1 VQTIVKRKERKIK
14 KMQTKKKIA
23 ILAVIMIL
31 SIALPILLASGAVY
45 YPEGTHFI
53 TYAQINVAPNP
64 VGVGQTVTVNLYL
77 AVPLETS
84 EAAGPSHV
92 YITDP
97 DGHKTEYGP
106 YFSDATGGTY
116 MTFIP
121 DKTGEWE
128 VYWEYPGQTLTGRS
142 YPSGWG
148 GMIAD
153 PSTSPTI
160 HLTVQQ
166 EPISLS
172 AYPITPLPTRW
183 WQTPVTAENSQ
194 EWYKIC
200 GPWLGYSPND
210 FASCGGLGLNNGF
223 ENNVCNPY
231 TEDVLAGHVI
241 WTLPWGA
248 GGIPGGIFGGTEHS
262 NYWMTRQYS
271 PNFAPIIMNG
281 VMYSQQYTY
290 AKTTGALDGILAT
303 DLYTGEE
310 LFRIETD
317 TTLVAGHMQY
327 IKNVNE
333 YGVRGPWLW
342 TEGAPEGVELP
353 ANTGTTMNMW
363 DAFNGNYIGSIIN
376 GTGFGGYRAM
386 RSALDESGGLVGYYV
401 ESGPATMTVYPS
413 SGGSMEVENTGDH
426 LVCWNMTTCLMAQ
439 RGLPTPSRG
448 FVADFSRGIQYSVDL
463 PTEINGQEIA
473 GLPWG
478 MWSSGASYDDY
489 SYTPLLTAG
498 FVHGNVGS
506 GYEQAGFVSICSMDG
521 VDGHQLM
528 LKNLTY
534 PEEPTLRP
542 WTRIGG
548 NYGGG
553 CVFLFGG
560 VGYENW
566 HGTAYDLRTG
576 QQLWEM
582 QLTPPEGYEVHPYD
596 VFNFKSMYANGIELV
611 FGFGG
616 DIWAVN
622 ATTGEQMWVTNTNI
636 LIGDPGIETP
646 YGIWPLWIFAAQCQ
660 SANVAYFGIGHE
672 YDPPLFHGAQVIALN
687 MTNGDLIWS
696 ELGTYTRAHAIA
708 QGVYI
713 AMNEYDNQVFAF
725 AKGPTSLTVD
735 APNVGVTTETPI
747 TISGMITDVSPG
759 TKQSAVALNFPNG
772 LPCVSDE
779 SQSHWMEY
787 VYQQQPLP
795 TDATGVPI
803 TISVTDS
810 NDNTYEIGT
819 VTSDTSGTFALTW
832 TPIIS
837 GDYTVVATFDGSN
850 SYYGACAEAHF
861 YASEAPQ
868 ATPEPTPQ
876 PASVADLY
884 FLPMSIG
891 MIIAIVVVG
900 AVVILLL
907 RKR

>member
-1 VQTIVKRKERKIK
+1 VKIE
-14 KMQTKKKIA
+14 KMQTNKKLTVA
-23 ILAVIMIL
+23 ILAVLMIL
-31 SIALPILLASGAVY
+31 SIAASMIVSASVY
-45 YPEGTHFI
+45 YPPGTHYT

-64 VGVGQTVTVNLYL
+64 VGVGQIVTVNLYL

-84 EAAGPSHV
+84 EPAGPSMV

-97 DGHKTEYGP
+97 DGHETEHGP

-116 MTFIP
+116 MTFTP
-121 DKTGEWE
+121 DQTGEWE
-128 VYWEYPGQTLTGRS
+128 VYWHYPGQTLTGPTADSLPR
-142 YPSGWG
+142 PGWG
-148 GMIAD
+148 EMIAD

-160 HLTVQQ
+160 HLTVQE

-183 WQTPVTAENSQ
+183 WQTPVTAENVQ

-210 FASCGGLGLNNGF
+210 FAACGGLGLNNGF

-231 TEDVLAGHVI
+231 TEDVLSGHVI

-281 VMYSQQYTY
+281 ILYSQQYTY
-290 AKTTGALDGILAT
+290 AKTTGALDGILAV

-310 LFRIETD
+310 VFRIDTA

-327 IKNVNE
+327 VKNVNE

-342 TEGAPEGVELP
+342 TEGTPEGVELP
-353 ANTGTTMNMW
+353 AHSGTTMNMW

-376 GTGFGGYRAM
+376 CSAGFGGYTAM

-401 ESGPATMTVYPS
+401 SNTPGNTTVYPN
-413 SGGSMEVENTGDH
+413 SGGSMVVENLGSH
-426 LVCWNMTTCLMAQ
+426 LVMWNMTTCLSSGGF
-439 RGLPTPSRG
+439 RGPFPSPSKG
-448 FVADFSRGIQYSVDL
+448 FVQDFSLGIQYSVDL
-463 PTEINGQEIA
+463 PTEIDGEEIA

-478 MWSSGASYDDY
+478 MWSSGASYADY
-489 SYTPLLTAG
+489 SYTPLLMAG

-506 GYEQAGFVSICSMDG
+506 GYEQAGFVSVCSMDG

-534 PEEPTLRP
+534 ADEPTLRP

-548 NYGGG
+548 NYGDGKL
-553 CVFLFGG
+553 FMFGG

-566 HGTAYDLRTG
+566 HGSAYDLRTG
-576 QQLWEM
+576 AHLWEM
-582 QLTPPEGYEVHPYD
+582 QLTPLEGYEIHPYD
-596 VFNFKSMYANGIELV
+596 VFNFKSMYANGVELI

-616 DIWAVN
+616 DIWGVN
-622 ATTGEQMWVTNTNI
+622 ATTGEQMWVTNTNA

-660 SANVAYFGIGHE
+660 SGNVAYFGIGHE
-672 YDPPLFHGAQVIALN
+672 YDPPLFHGAQVLALN
-687 MTNGDLIWS
+687 MTNGDLIWH

-713 AMNEYDNQVFAF
+713 AMNEYDNQVYAF
-725 AKGPTSLTVD
+725 AKGPTQITVS
-735 APNVGVTTETPI
+735 APSVGVTTATPI
-747 TISGMITDVSPG
+747 TISGTITDVSPG

-795 TDATGVPI
+795 TNATGVPI

-819 VTSDTSGTFALTW
+819 VTSDASGTFGFTW
-832 TPIIS
+832 TPIIP
-837 GDYTVVATFDGSN
+837 GEFTVVATFDGSN
-850 SYYGACAEAHF
+850 SYYGSCAEAHF
-861 YASEAPQ
+861 YASDVPAP
-868 ATPEPTPQ
+868 TPEPTPE
-876 PASVADLY
+876 PASVADIY
-884 FLPMSIG
+884 FLPMSIVT
-891 MIIAIVVVG
+891 IILIVIVG
-900 AVVILLL
+900 AVLFLML